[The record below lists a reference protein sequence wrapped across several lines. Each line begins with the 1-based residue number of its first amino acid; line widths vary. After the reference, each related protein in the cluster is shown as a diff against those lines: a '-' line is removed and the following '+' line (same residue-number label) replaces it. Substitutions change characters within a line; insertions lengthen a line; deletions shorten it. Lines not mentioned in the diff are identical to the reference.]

1 METLRE
7 LTKEQVI
14 NDFNKYTK
22 DKNSV
27 DYKPYI
33 DGKVLSK
40 EEINERFKHASSIT
54 VHTFTINDQHYE
66 FFSNN
71 HIFGHGLWPVEVTST
86 TFTVPLTAEP
96 REGLESGLVNN
107 VDEYFDVFKPYLIL
121 FSFDEVL
128 ETMLDGLVYTQT
140 ELLD

>member
-40 EEINERFKHASSIT
+40 EEVNERFKHASSIT
-54 VHTFTINDQHYE
+54 VHTFTINNQQYE

-71 HIFGHGLWPVEVTST
+71 HIFGHGLWPIKVESS
-86 TFTVPLTAEP
+86 TFTIPLTVNP
-96 REGLESGLVNN
+96 REGLEGGLVSN
-107 VDEYFDVFKPYLIL
+107 VDEYFNVFKPYLIL

-128 ETMLDGLVYTQT
+128 ETMLDGLVYSQT
-140 ELLD
+140 EPLN